1 MNASKI
7 ASSHSQHHFLR
18 DVTDYL
24 NSVVQQA
31 EDRDNEIIYSVESY
45 FETRRGNVGVRPCFF
60 PFELELELP
69 DEVVYH
75 PVILELAFCV
85 VDLVTLDNVS
95 ICFPIHNSILTHVFR
110 L

>member
-1 MNASKI
+1 MV
-7 ASSHSQHHFLR
+7 SSQS
-18 DVTDYL
+18 
-24 NSVVQQA
+24 SVA
-31 EDRDNEIIYSVESY
+31 HID
-45 FETRRGNVGVRPCFF
+45 FF

-75 PVILELAFCV
+75 PVILELASCV